1 MGAKTQVA
9 RGSRKP
15 KQDRS
20 RVSLR
25 RLLETAEKMLERDGY
40 TNFTLQALSRRAK
53 VSIGSIYHLFEN
65 KQELIRELQVRFLE
79 RVEQEH
85 ALVINELRRE
95 ELHLERLVPAA
106 IREYGEYLRGI
117 SGMLRVFMQLAPTD
131 PVLARNGKKYHDQ
144 SMRDFELLLLDRRD
158 EIRHPGPERAV
169 AASYTVMYAVVGR
182 YLGLG
187 TTADVGVGG
196 DWESLVDDL
205 SLMILQFLLAE
216 TAGTKAKK

>member
-1 MGAKTQVA
+1 MGSKTQAV
-9 RGSRKP
+9 RGPRTP

-20 RVSLR
+20 RISLR
-25 RLLETAEKMLERDGY
+25 RLLETAEKMLERDGHA
-40 TNFTLQALSRRAK
+40 NFTLQALSKRAK

-65 KQELIRELQVRFLE
+65 KQELIRELQVRFLD

-106 IREYGEYLRGI
+106 IRDYGEYLRRI
-117 SGMLRVFMQLAPTD
+117 SRMLRVFMQLAPTD

-144 SMRDFELLLLDRRD
+144 SMKDFELLLLDRRD
-158 EIRHPGPERAV
+158 EIRHPEPERAV

-187 TTADVGVGG
+187 TTADVAVDS
-196 DWESLVDDL
+196 DWQSLVDDL
-205 SLMILQFLLAE
+205 SLMILQFLLADP
-216 TAGTKAKK
+216 ADVKPAK